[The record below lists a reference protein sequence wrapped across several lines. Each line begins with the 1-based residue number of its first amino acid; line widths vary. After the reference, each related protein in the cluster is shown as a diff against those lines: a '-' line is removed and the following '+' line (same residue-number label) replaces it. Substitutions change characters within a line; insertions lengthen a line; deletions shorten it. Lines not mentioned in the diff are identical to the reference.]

1 MLTKLAFKN
10 IGKSLRDY
18 AIYFLTLVLGVSIFY
33 MFNSIYAQQELMEIT
48 KVHVLETPP
57 IVAMLSVI
65 SVFVAVILG
74 FLIVY
79 ANNFFIKRRKKELGV
94 YMILGMEKSKISI
107 VLILETVLIAIVAL
121 AVGLLLGILG
131 SQFMSIFTANLF
143 EADLTKYKFIFSFDA
158 AVKSVEYFAIIF
170 LIVILFNA
178 VVLHKAKLID
188 LLYGEKKNETPK
200 IKSTLVSVILFVVS
214 VAMLA
219 VAYIVILQY
228 DATTNPN
235 ENYIKIP
242 VVLGAVGTFLLFFS
256 LSGIFMK
263 LLKSKKKFYYKDL
276 NMFVIKQL
284 NSKIN
289 TNFISMSIV
298 CLVLFLVIVVF
309 SSGYSA
315 QNIISAQLRE
325 QVAYDFSLD
334 GEYRGPESNPEE
346 DIPEIFINFPK
357 EIQTSREI
365 KNYAEYSFFNMEETG
380 GKYGDYDLD
389 LSVLGSNISDSPLY
403 FMKLSEYNQLRK
415 INGLTPCNLSDNEYL
430 IVYEDSDLSVVADQF
445 IDKNIP
451 VTVEGNA
458 LQTAKKAERLTFGN
472 RYFGGIVFVVNDSL
486 TENLWEQKRVLNINC
501 ISDEA
506 SISFQEKLEEYR
518 NEAGAEAA
526 FMNYKSKINIYA
538 GNITD
543 KATAAFLAIYL
554 GFVFIITGAAVL
566 AIQQLSEAADN
577 KDRYCLLKKLGADKK
592 LLDKALFTQIFSYF
606 MIPLLL
612 AIIHSIVGIK
622 AVYNLLIQL
631 GQVNIASS
639 IVLTAGFVIL
649 IYGAYFLLT
658 YMGSKNIVNK

>member
-48 KVHVLETPP
+48 KVPVLETPP

-263 LLKSKKKFYYKDL
+263 LLKSKKKFYYKGL

-325 QVAYDFSLD
+325 QGAYDFSLD
-334 GEYRGPESNPEE
+334 GEYRDPESNPEE

-357 EIQTSREI
+357 EIQTSSEI

-415 INGLTPCNLSDNEYL
+415 INGLTPCSLSDNEYL

-458 LQTAKKAERLTFGN
+458 LQTAKKAEQLTFGN
-472 RYFGGIVFVVNDSL
+472 RYFGGIVFVVDDSL

-518 NEAGAEAA
+518 NEAGAEAS

-577 KDRYCLLKKLGADKK
+577 KERYCLLKKLGADKK

-631 GQVNIASS
+631 GQVNIVSS

>member
-48 KVHVLETPP
+48 KVPVLETPP

-263 LLKSKKKFYYKDL
+263 LLKSKKKFYYKGL

-430 IVYEDSDLSVVADQF
+430 IIYEDSDLSVVADQF
-445 IDKNIP
+445 INKNIP

-472 RYFGGIVFVVNDSL
+472 RYFGGIVFVVDDSL

-577 KDRYCLLKKLGADKK
+577 KERYCLLKKLGADKK

>member
-48 KVHVLETPP
+48 KVPVLETPP

-430 IVYEDSDLSVVADQF
+430 IIYEDSDLSVVADQF
-445 IDKNIP
+445 INKNIP

-577 KDRYCLLKKLGADKK
+577 KERYCLLKKLGADKK

>member
-48 KVHVLETPP
+48 KVPVLETPP

-228 DATTNPN
+228 DVTTNPN

-263 LLKSKKKFYYKDL
+263 LLKSKKKFYYKGL

-334 GEYRGPESNPEE
+334 GEYRDPESNPEE

-357 EIQTSREI
+357 EIQTSSEI

-415 INGLTPCNLSDNEYL
+415 INGLTPCSLSDNEYL

-458 LQTAKKAERLTFGN
+458 LQTAKKAEQLTFGN
-472 RYFGGIVFVVNDSL
+472 RYFGGIVFVVDDSL

-518 NEAGAEAA
+518 NEAGAEAS

-577 KDRYCLLKKLGADKK
+577 KERYCLLKKLGADKK

-631 GQVNIASS
+631 GQVNIVSS

>member
-48 KVHVLETPP
+48 KVPVLETPP

-214 VAMLA
+214 VAMLV

-501 ISDEA
+501 NSDEA
-506 SISFQEKLEEYR
+506 SISFQEKLEENR

-577 KDRYCLLKKLGADKK
+577 KERYCLLKKLGADKK

>member
-48 KVHVLETPP
+48 KVPVLETPP

-263 LLKSKKKFYYKDL
+263 LLKSKKKFYYKGL

-430 IVYEDSDLSVVADQF
+430 IVYEDSGLSVVADQF

-458 LQTAKKAERLTFGN
+458 LQTAKRAERLTFGN
-472 RYFGGIVFVVNDSL
+472 RYFGGIVFVVDDSL

-526 FMNYKSKINIYA
+526 FMIYKSKINIYA

-577 KDRYCLLKKLGADKK
+577 KERYCLLKKLGADKK

>member
-48 KVHVLETPP
+48 KVPVLETPP

-263 LLKSKKKFYYKDL
+263 LLKSKKKFYYKGL

-334 GEYRGPESNPEE
+334 GEYRDPESNPEE

-357 EIQTSREI
+357 EIQTSSEI

-380 GKYGDYDLD
+380 GKYGDYDLG

-415 INGLTPCNLSDNEYL
+415 INGLTPCSLSDNEYL

-458 LQTAKKAERLTFGN
+458 LQTAKKAEQLTFGN
-472 RYFGGIVFVVNDSL
+472 RYFGGIVFVVDDSL

-518 NEAGAEAA
+518 NEAGAEAS

-577 KDRYCLLKKLGADKK
+577 KERYCLLKKLGADKK

-631 GQVNIASS
+631 GQVNIVSS

>member
-48 KVHVLETPP
+48 KVPVLETPP

-263 LLKSKKKFYYKDL
+263 LLKSKKKFYYKGL

-430 IVYEDSDLSVVADQF
+430 IIYEDSDLSVVADQF
-445 IDKNIP
+445 INKNIP

-458 LQTAKKAERLTFGN
+458 LQTAKRAERLTFGN
-472 RYFGGIVFVVNDSL
+472 RYFGGIVFVVDDSL

-566 AIQQLSEAADN
+566 SIQQLSEAADN
-577 KDRYCLLKKLGADKK
+577 KERYCLLKKLGADKK

>member
-554 GFVFIITGAAVL
+554 GFVFIITGAAGL

-577 KDRYCLLKKLGADKK
+577 KERYCLLKKLGADKK

>member
-48 KVHVLETPP
+48 KVPVLETPP

-107 VLILETVLIAIVAL
+107 VLILETVLIAIIAL

-263 LLKSKKKFYYKDL
+263 LLKSKKKFYYKGL

-430 IVYEDSDLSVVADQF
+430 IVYEDSGLSVVADQF

-458 LQTAKKAERLTFGN
+458 LQTAKRAERLTFGN
-472 RYFGGIVFVVNDSL
+472 RYFGGIVFVVDDSL

-577 KDRYCLLKKLGADKK
+577 KERYCLLKKLGADKK

>member
-48 KVHVLETPP
+48 KVPVLETPP

-263 LLKSKKKFYYKDL
+263 LLKSKKKFYYKGL

-430 IVYEDSDLSVVADQF
+430 IIYEDSDLSVVADQF
-445 IDKNIP
+445 INKNIP

-472 RYFGGIVFVVNDSL
+472 RYFGGIVFVVDDSL

-577 KDRYCLLKKLGADKK
+577 KERYCLLKRLGADKK

>member
-48 KVHVLETPP
+48 KVPVLETPP

-263 LLKSKKKFYYKDL
+263 LLKSKKKFYYKGL
-276 NMFVIKQL
+276 NMFVIKQV

-430 IVYEDSDLSVVADQF
+430 IIYEDSDLSVVADQF
-445 IDKNIP
+445 INKNIP

-472 RYFGGIVFVVNDSL
+472 RYFGGIVFVVDDSL

-577 KDRYCLLKKLGADKK
+577 KERYCLLKKLGADKK

>member
-48 KVHVLETPP
+48 KVPVLETPP

-188 LLYGEKKNETPK
+188 LLYGEKKNETSK

-263 LLKSKKKFYYKDL
+263 LLKSKKKFYYKGL

-430 IVYEDSDLSVVADQF
+430 IIYEDSDLSVVADQF
-445 IDKNIP
+445 INKNIP

-472 RYFGGIVFVVNDSL
+472 RYFGGIVFVVDDSL

-577 KDRYCLLKKLGADKK
+577 KERYCLLKKLGADKK

>member
-1 MLTKLAFKN
+1 M
-10 IGKSLRDY
+10 
-18 AIYFLTLVLGVSIFY
+18 
-33 MFNSIYAQQELMEIT
+33 
-48 KVHVLETPP
+48 
-57 IVAMLSVI
+57 
-65 SVFVAVILG
+65 
-74 FLIVY
+74 
-79 ANNFFIKRRKKELGV
+79 
-94 YMILGMEKSKISI
+94 
-107 VLILETVLIAIVAL
+107 
-121 AVGLLLGILG
+121 
-131 SQFMSIFTANLF
+131 
-143 EADLTKYKFIFSFDA
+143 
-158 AVKSVEYFAIIF
+158 
-170 LIVILFNA
+170 
-178 VVLHKAKLID
+178 
-188 LLYGEKKNETPK
+188 
-200 IKSTLVSVILFVVS
+200 
-214 VAMLA
+214 
-219 VAYIVILQY
+219 
-228 DATTNPN
+228 
-235 ENYIKIP
+235 
-242 VVLGAVGTFLLFFS
+242 
-256 LSGIFMK
+256 
-263 LLKSKKKFYYKDL
+263 
-276 NMFVIKQL
+276 
-284 NSKIN
+284 
-289 TNFISMSIV
+289 
-298 CLVLFLVIVVF
+298 
-309 SSGYSA
+309 
-315 QNIISAQLRE
+315 
-325 QVAYDFSLD
+325 
-334 GEYRGPESNPEE
+334 
-346 DIPEIFINFPK
+346 
-357 EIQTSREI
+357 
-365 KNYAEYSFFNMEETG
+365 
-380 GKYGDYDLD
+380 
-389 LSVLGSNISDSPLY
+389 
-403 FMKLSEYNQLRK
+403 
-415 INGLTPCNLSDNEYL
+415 
-430 IVYEDSDLSVVADQF
+430 VADQF

-506 SISFQEKLEEYR
+506 SISFQEKLKEYR

-577 KDRYCLLKKLGADKK
+577 KERYCLLKKLGADKK

>member
-48 KVHVLETPP
+48 KVPVLETPP

-178 VVLHKAKLID
+178 VVLHKAKLIY

-577 KDRYCLLKKLGADKK
+577 KERYCLLKKLGADKK

>member
-48 KVHVLETPP
+48 KVPVLETPP

-74 FLIVY
+74 FLIIY

-577 KDRYCLLKKLGADKK
+577 KERYCLLKKLGADKK

>member
-48 KVHVLETPP
+48 KVPVLETPP
-57 IVAMLSVI
+57 IVAILSVI

-577 KDRYCLLKKLGADKK
+577 KERYCLLKKLGADKK

>member
-48 KVHVLETPP
+48 KVPVLETPP

-178 VVLHKAKLID
+178 VVPHKAKLID

-263 LLKSKKKFYYKDL
+263 LLKSKKKFYYKGL

-430 IVYEDSDLSVVADQF
+430 IVYEDSGLSVVADQF

-458 LQTAKKAERLTFGN
+458 LQTAKRAERLTFGN
-472 RYFGGIVFVVNDSL
+472 RYFGGIVFVVDDSL

-526 FMNYKSKINIYA
+526 FMIYKSKINIYA

-577 KDRYCLLKKLGADKK
+577 KERYCLLKKLGADKK

>member
-48 KVHVLETPP
+48 KVPVLETPP

-65 SVFVAVILG
+65 SVFVVVILG

-263 LLKSKKKFYYKDL
+263 LLKSKKKFYYKGL

-430 IVYEDSDLSVVADQF
+430 IVYEDSGLSVVADQF

-458 LQTAKKAERLTFGN
+458 LQTAKRAERLTFGN
-472 RYFGGIVFVVNDSL
+472 RYFGGIVFVVDDSL

-526 FMNYKSKINIYA
+526 FMIYKSKINIYA

-577 KDRYCLLKKLGADKK
+577 KERYCLLKKLGADKK

>member
-48 KVHVLETPP
+48 KVPVLETPP

-65 SVFVAVILG
+65 SVFVGVILG

-577 KDRYCLLKKLGADKK
+577 KERYCLLKKLGADKK

>member
-577 KDRYCLLKKLGADKK
+577 KERYCLLKKLGADKK

>member
-48 KVHVLETPP
+48 KVPVLETPP

-263 LLKSKKKFYYKDL
+263 LLKSKKNFYYKDL

-577 KDRYCLLKKLGADKK
+577 KERYCLLKKLGADKK

>member
-48 KVHVLETPP
+48 KVPVLETPP

-242 VVLGAVGTFLLFFS
+242 VVLGAVGTFLLCFS

-263 LLKSKKKFYYKDL
+263 LLKSKKKFYYKGL

-298 CLVLFLVIVVF
+298 CLLLFLVIVVF

-346 DIPEIFINFPK
+346 DISEIFINFPK

-430 IVYEDSDLSVVADQF
+430 IVYEDSGLSVVADQF

-472 RYFGGIVFVVNDSL
+472 RYFGGIVFVVDDSL

-577 KDRYCLLKKLGADKK
+577 KERYCLLKKLGADKK

>member
-1 MLTKLAFKN
+1 
-10 IGKSLRDY
+10 
-18 AIYFLTLVLGVSIFY
+18 
-33 MFNSIYAQQELMEIT
+33 
-48 KVHVLETPP
+48 
-57 IVAMLSVI
+57 
-65 SVFVAVILG
+65 
-74 FLIVY
+74 
-79 ANNFFIKRRKKELGV
+79 
-94 YMILGMEKSKISI
+94 MILGMEKSKISI

-263 LLKSKKKFYYKDL
+263 LLKSKKKFYYKGL

-430 IVYEDSDLSVVADQF
+430 IVYEDSGLSVVADQF

-458 LQTAKKAERLTFGN
+458 LQTAKRAERLTFGN
-472 RYFGGIVFVVNDSL
+472 RYFGGIVFVVDDSL

-526 FMNYKSKINIYA
+526 FMIYKSKINIYA

-577 KDRYCLLKKLGADKK
+577 KERYCLLKKLGADKK

>member
-48 KVHVLETPP
+48 KVPVLETPP

-263 LLKSKKKFYYKDL
+263 LLKSKKKFYYKGL

-430 IVYEDSDLSVVADQF
+430 IVYEDSGLSVVADQF

-458 LQTAKKAERLTFGN
+458 LQTAKRAERLTFGN
-472 RYFGGIVFVVNDSL
+472 RYFGGIVFVVDDSL

-526 FMNYKSKINIYA
+526 FMIYKSKINIYA

-543 KATAAFLAIYL
+543 KATAAFSNLSWLCIHNYRC
-554 GFVFIITGAAVL
+554 GCFSHPAAFRSRRQQRTVL
-566 AIQQLSEAADN
+566 PAQ
-577 KDRYCLLKKLGADKK
+577 K
-592 LLDKALFTQIFSYF
+592 
-606 MIPLLL
+606 
-612 AIIHSIVGIK
+612 VGRRQK
-622 AVYNLLIQL
+622 
-631 GQVNIASS
+631 IA
-639 IVLTAGFVIL
+639 
-649 IYGAYFLLT
+649 
-658 YMGSKNIVNK
+658 

>member
-48 KVHVLETPP
+48 KVPVLETPP

-228 DATTNPN
+228 NATTNPN

-263 LLKSKKKFYYKDL
+263 LLKSKKKFYYKGL

-298 CLVLFLVIVVF
+298 CLLLFLVIVVF

-315 QNIISAQLRE
+315 RNIISAQLRE

-346 DIPEIFINFPK
+346 DISEIFINFPK

-430 IVYEDSDLSVVADQF
+430 IVYEDSGLSVVADQF

-472 RYFGGIVFVVNDSL
+472 RYFGGIVFVVDDSL

-577 KDRYCLLKKLGADKK
+577 KERYCLLKKLGADKK

>member
-48 KVHVLETPP
+48 KVPVLETPP

-263 LLKSKKKFYYKDL
+263 LLKSKKKFYYKGL

-430 IVYEDSDLSVVADQF
+430 IVYEDSGLSVVADQF

-458 LQTAKKAERLTFGN
+458 LQTAKRAERLTFGN
-472 RYFGGIVFVVNDSL
+472 RYFGGIVFVVDDSL
-486 TENLWEQKRVLNINC
+486 TENLLEQKRVLNINC

-526 FMNYKSKINIYA
+526 FMIYKSKINIYA

-577 KDRYCLLKKLGADKK
+577 KERYCLLKKLGADKK

>member
-48 KVHVLETPP
+48 KVPVLETPP

-263 LLKSKKKFYYKDL
+263 LLKSKKKFYYKGL

-430 IVYEDSDLSVVADQF
+430 IIYEDSDLSVVADQF
-445 IDKNIP
+445 INKNIP

-472 RYFGGIVFVVNDSL
+472 RYFGGIVFVVDDSL

-577 KDRYCLLKKLGADKK
+577 KERYCLLKKLGADKK

-612 AIIHSIVGIK
+612 AIVHSIVGIK

>member
-48 KVHVLETPP
+48 KVPVLETPP

-289 TNFISMSIV
+289 TNFVSMSIV

-577 KDRYCLLKKLGADKK
+577 KERYCLLKKLGADKK

>member
-48 KVHVLETPP
+48 KVPVLETPP

-131 SQFMSIFTANLF
+131 SHFMSIFTANLF

-263 LLKSKKKFYYKDL
+263 LLKSKKKFYYKGL

-334 GEYRGPESNPEE
+334 GEYRDPESNPEE

-357 EIQTSREI
+357 EIQTSSEI

-415 INGLTPCNLSDNEYL
+415 INGLTPCSLSDNEYL

-458 LQTAKKAERLTFGN
+458 LQTAKKAEQLTFGN
-472 RYFGGIVFVVNDSL
+472 RYFGGIVFVVDDSL

-518 NEAGAEAA
+518 NEAGAEAS

-577 KDRYCLLKKLGADKK
+577 KERYCLLKKLGADKK

-631 GQVNIASS
+631 GQVNIVSS

>member
-48 KVHVLETPP
+48 KVPVLETPP

-263 LLKSKKKFYYKDL
+263 LLKSKKKFYYKGL

-298 CLVLFLVIVVF
+298 CLLLFLVIVVF

-346 DIPEIFINFPK
+346 DISEIFINFPK

-430 IVYEDSDLSVVADQF
+430 IVYEASGLSVVADQF

-472 RYFGGIVFVVNDSL
+472 RYFGGIVFVVDDSL

-577 KDRYCLLKKLGADKK
+577 KERYCLLKKLGADKK

>member
-48 KVHVLETPP
+48 KVPVLETPP

-263 LLKSKKKFYYKDL
+263 LLKSKKKFYYKGL

-298 CLVLFLVIVVF
+298 CLLLFLVIVVF

-334 GEYRGPESNPEE
+334 GEYRGLESNPEE
-346 DIPEIFINFPK
+346 DISEIFINFPK

-430 IVYEDSDLSVVADQF
+430 IVYEDSGLSVVADQF

-472 RYFGGIVFVVNDSL
+472 RYFGGIVFVVDDSL

-577 KDRYCLLKKLGADKK
+577 KERYCLLKKLGADKK

>member
-48 KVHVLETPP
+48 KVPVLETPP

-178 VVLHKAKLID
+178 VVLLKAKLID

-263 LLKSKKKFYYKDL
+263 LLKSKKKFYYKGL

-430 IVYEDSDLSVVADQF
+430 IIYEDSDLSVVADQF
-445 IDKNIP
+445 INKNIP

-472 RYFGGIVFVVNDSL
+472 RYFGGIVFVVDDSL

-577 KDRYCLLKKLGADKK
+577 KERYCLLKKLGADKK

>member
-48 KVHVLETPP
+48 KVPVLETPP

-263 LLKSKKKFYYKDL
+263 LLKSKKKFYYKGL

-298 CLVLFLVIVVF
+298 CLLLFLVIVVF

-346 DIPEIFINFPK
+346 DISEIFINFPK

-430 IVYEDSDLSVVADQF
+430 IVYEDSGLSVVADQF

-472 RYFGGIVFVVNDSL
+472 RYFGGIVFVVDDSL

-577 KDRYCLLKKLGADKK
+577 KERYCLLKKLGADKK

>member
-33 MFNSIYAQQELMEIT
+33 MLNSIYAQQELMEIT
-48 KVHVLETPP
+48 KVPVLETPP

-577 KDRYCLLKKLGADKK
+577 KERYCLLKKLGADKK

>member
-48 KVHVLETPP
+48 KVPVLETPP

-228 DATTNPN
+228 DATSIPN

-289 TNFISMSIV
+289 TSFISMSIV

-577 KDRYCLLKKLGADKK
+577 KERYCLLKKLGADKK

>member
-48 KVHVLETPP
+48 KVPVLETPP

-263 LLKSKKKFYYKDL
+263 LLKSKEKFYYKGL

-430 IVYEDSDLSVVADQF
+430 IIYEDSDLSVVADQF
-445 IDKNIP
+445 INKNIP

-472 RYFGGIVFVVNDSL
+472 RYFGGIVFVVDDSL

-577 KDRYCLLKKLGADKK
+577 KERYCLLKKLGADKK